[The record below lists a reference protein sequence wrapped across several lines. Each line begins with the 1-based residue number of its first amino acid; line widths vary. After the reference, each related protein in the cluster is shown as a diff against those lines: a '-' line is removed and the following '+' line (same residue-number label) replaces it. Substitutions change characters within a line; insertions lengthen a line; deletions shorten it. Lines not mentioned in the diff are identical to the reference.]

1 MPLRQTIFPGLIVL
15 LLFTACQ
22 KKEVQLPLIDLPGIS
37 EIQNHSSIWVFMKND
52 KGKKMADLNKN
63 NKIINTHW
71 IYNMDRRLPM
81 KEVVPILINMQK
93 NKYKDSM
100 HKKGGMKSYFSYAD
114 TESES
119 ISLLLFPRTKF
130 VSDSLQLI
138 KEVERR
144 SCSVVLELLEDEFL
158 IKGRSY
164 PLVEMPEII
173 AKEVPCEQGEQ
184 LKVLLKYQDDT
195 QYQTYLEAK
204 VYLNAYDIRCDSI
217 EYFDTVK

>member
-1 MPLRQTIFPGLIVL
+1 MRIRGAIFKGLAVL
-15 LLFTACQ
+15 LLLAACQ

-52 KGKKMADLNKN
+52 RGTKSADLNKN

-71 IYNMDRRLPM
+71 IYNIDRRLSM
-81 KEVVPILINMQK
+81 KEVVPVLIKMQQ

-114 TESES
+114 TESKS

-130 VSDSLQLI
+130 VSDSTQLI
-138 KEVERR
+138 EEFEQRP
-144 SCSVVLELLEDEFL
+144 CSMIIELLEDEVL
-158 IKGRSY
+158 MNGRSY
-164 PLVEMPEII
+164 PLYEIPDML
-173 AKEVPCEQGEQ
+173 AKQAECEQRESLQ
-184 LKVLLKYQDDT
+184 VLLKYQEET
-195 QYQTYLEAK
+195 LYQTYLETK
-204 VYLNAYDIRCDSI
+204 VYLNANDIRCDSI